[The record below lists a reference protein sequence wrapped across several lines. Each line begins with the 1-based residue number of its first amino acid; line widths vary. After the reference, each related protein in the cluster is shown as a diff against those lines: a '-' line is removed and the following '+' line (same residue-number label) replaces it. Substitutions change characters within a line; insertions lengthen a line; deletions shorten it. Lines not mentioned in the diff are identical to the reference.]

1 LNWWN
6 RLVTFVKEVRTE
18 LKKAT
23 WPSQK
28 EVRGTTVVVIVASF
42 IFAVF
47 LWLVDMLVRQVVGGI
62 MNFFS
67 A

>member
-1 LNWWN
+1 M
-6 RLVTFVKEVRTE
+6 TFVKEVRTE

-23 WPSQK
+23 WPSAK
-28 EVRGTTVVVIVASF
+28 EVRGTTIVVVATSSV
-42 IFAVF
+42 FAVF
-47 LWLVDMLVRQVVGGI
+47 LWLVDILVRQVVSGI

>member
-1 LNWWN
+1 MA
-6 RLVTFVKEVRTE
+6 FVKEVRTE

-23 WPSQK
+23 WPSAK
-28 EVRGTTVVVIVASF
+28 EVRGTTMVVVATSF

-47 LWLVDMLVRQVVGGI
+47 LWFVDILVRQVVGSI

>member
-1 LNWWN
+1 M
-6 RLVTFVKEVRTE
+6 TFVKEVRTE
-18 LKKAT
+18 LRKAT
-23 WPSQK
+23 WPSAK
-28 EVRGTTVVVIVASF
+28 EVRGTTVVVVVTSV

-47 LWLVDMLVRQVVGGI
+47 LWLVDILVRQVVGGI

>member
-1 LNWWN
+1 LNWWK
-6 RLVTFVKEVRTE
+6 RTVTFVKEVRTE

-23 WPSQK
+23 WPSAK
-28 EVRGTTVVVIVASF
+28 EVRGTTGVVVATSF
-42 IFAVF
+42 IFAIF
-47 LWLVDMLVRQVVGGI
+47 LWLVDILVRQVVGGI